1 MDSNRGPLVS
11 KQPLYQLSH
20 TTSHFIIQD
29 ILGFYSSHLRLLNPS
44 PSLLWLYEVTNTNGP
59 PQRARLQLMS
69 LNSKQPW
76 ANFIPTLPKKSEA
89 DVELSGVN
97 ESSVSCLF

>member
-44 PSLLWLYEVTNTNGP
+44 PSLLWLLWGH
-59 PQRARLQLMS
+59 
-69 LNSKQPW
+69 
-76 ANFIPTLPKKSEA
+76 
-89 DVELSGVN
+89 
-97 ESSVSCLF
+97 